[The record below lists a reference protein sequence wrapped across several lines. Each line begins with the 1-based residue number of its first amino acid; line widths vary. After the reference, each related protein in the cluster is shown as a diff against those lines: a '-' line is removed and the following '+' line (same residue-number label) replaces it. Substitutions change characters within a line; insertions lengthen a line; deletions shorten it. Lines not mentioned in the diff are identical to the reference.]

1 MSSRLI
7 LLASMLMASLLGA
20 SCRKDCDPTPTPAV
34 VAEPAQ
40 AATLNVN
47 FEYAGSPE
55 ARSVSYVADKPSA
68 ELLPDRLIITISG
81 GGGSSGPADRVGFAL
96 ARSRQKPGLVGTY
109 TLASQP
115 DASQGDAQVMF
126 IRFTPSTNTANNTV
140 SGNQNQLSGSLT
152 ITAYDAARQL
162 VSGTYE
168 VKAAGLR
175 DVFSFRNYADYT
187 PDARREGNLRVHGS
201 FTELR
206 LRP

>member
-1 MSSRLI
+1 MSSRI
-7 LLASMLMASLLGA
+7 IFLASLLTASLLGT
-20 SCRKDCDPTPTPAV
+20 SCRKDCDPTPTPPV

-47 FEYAGSPE
+47 FAYSGSTE
-55 ARSVSYVADKPSA
+55 ARSVSYVADQPSA
-68 ELLPDRLIITISG
+68 ELLSDRLIITFDG
-81 GGGSSGPADRVGFAL
+81 GLGNGGPADRISFAL
-96 ARSRQKPGLVGTY
+96 AKSRQKPGLVGTY
-109 TLASQP
+109 SLASQP

-126 IRFTPSTNTANNTV
+126 IRFTPSTNTANNAV

-168 VKAAGLR
+168 VKATDLR
-175 DVFSFRNYADYT
+175 DVFAFRNYADYT
-187 PDARREGNLRVHGS
+187 PDARRLGDLRVHGS